1 MAPLR
6 GLPAPRESV
15 CSAQFRRARRLRD
28 AGRLATPALEPA
40 MTRTVALYEALI
52 QANVPQPAARRV
64 VEALEADMSSSLAT
78 KQDVALL
85 DQRITA
91 LDGRMVERFANAQR
105 ELDLK
110 LDGLETRLL
119 VKLGA
124 LITAL
129 AGIAAALQRV
139 AG

>member
-1 MAPLR
+1 
-6 GLPAPRESV
+6 
-15 CSAQFRRARRLRD
+15 
-28 AGRLATPALEPA
+28 
-40 MTRTVALYEALI
+40 MTRSVALYEALI
-52 QANVPQPAARRV
+52 QANGPQPAARRV
-64 VEALEADMSSSLAT
+64 VEALEADMSASLAT

-85 DQRITA
+85 DHRITA
-91 LDGRMVERFANAQR
+91 LDQRVTALDDRMVERFSAAQR

-129 AGIAAALQRV
+129 AGIAAGLQRF

>member
-1 MAPLR
+1 MA
-6 GLPAPRESV
+6 
-15 CSAQFRRARRLRD
+15 
-28 AGRLATPALEPA
+28 
-40 MTRTVALYEALI
+40 
-52 QANVPQPAARRV
+52 
-64 VEALEADMSSSLAT
+64 
-78 KQDVALL
+78 
-85 DQRITA
+85 A
-91 LDGRMVERFANAQR
+91 LDERMVERFSAAQR

-129 AGIAAALQRV
+129 AGITAALQRF